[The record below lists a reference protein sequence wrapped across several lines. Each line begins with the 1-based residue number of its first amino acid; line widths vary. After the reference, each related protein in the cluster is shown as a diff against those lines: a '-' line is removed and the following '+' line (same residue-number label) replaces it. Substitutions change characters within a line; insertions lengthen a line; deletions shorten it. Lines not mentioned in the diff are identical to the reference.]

1 LLILWRLVFFN
12 LEAGQSQPGLQ
23 KRRKIE
29 MTLPPNPAQQKVL
42 YPVVVP
48 NMANQVTFEGFLARA
63 WTHNSFRFLRVANHR
78 APQAGT
84 QSDGPLTVE
93 SDYVTIRLDPSVYFD
108 MDRVKE
114 GHRLMI
120 RGRIEGHDIPETIG
134 DILHHCNLNVRIPQD
149 ISHLTVTR
157 PAVQV
162 FCTSLEF
169 YRDKT
174 GNAQQSGQRRRNH
187 RQNDRQAYRPHPG
200 DHVGK
205 SPDHRSFRHH
215 PGDHVGKDSQIPQ
228 KVAPPPAPSMND
240 EIPAPKGALL
250 GQDIAEV
257 GAQIDAR
264 KVSKGKKTTAPS
276 DEQSE
281 PARKGPFSKKA
292 SPKAALEKPARNK
305 KKEPEPKKTTK

>member
-1 LLILWRLVFFN
+1 M
-12 LEAGQSQPGLQ
+12 A
-23 KRRKIE
+23 
-29 MTLPPNPAQQKVL
+29 LPTNPTQQKVL

-63 WTHNSFRFLRVANHR
+63 WMHNNFRFLRLANHR

-114 GHRLMI
+114 GQRLVI

-134 DILHHCNLNVRIPQD
+134 DILRHCNLNVGIPQD

-157 PAVQV
+157 PAVQI
-162 FCTSLEF
+162 FCTSLDF

-174 GNAQQSGQRRRNH
+174 GNHEQSGQRRRNR
-187 RQNDRQAYRPHPG
+187 RQNDRQPYRPHPG

-205 SPDHRSFRHH
+205 SPDKRSFHHH

-228 KVAPPPAPSMND
+228 KVAPFPAPSMND
-240 EIPAPKGALL
+240 KIPTPKSALP

-257 GAQIDAR
+257 AAQIDAH
-264 KVSKGKKTTAPS
+264 KAVKSKKMTTSS
-276 DEQSE
+276 DEQGE
-281 PARKGPFSKKA
+281 PAGKGSFSKKA
-292 SPKAALEKPARNK
+292 SSKAALEKPARNK
-305 KKEPEPKKTTK
+305 KKEPEAEKTIK

>member
-1 LLILWRLVFFN
+1 M
-12 LEAGQSQPGLQ
+12 A
-23 KRRKIE
+23 
-29 MTLPPNPAQQKVL
+29 LPTKPAQQKVL
-42 YPVVVP
+42 YPIVVP

-63 WTHNSFRFLRVANHR
+63 WTHNTFRFLRLANHR

-114 GHRLMI
+114 GQRLVI

-134 DILHHCNLNVRIPQD
+134 DILRHCNLNVRISQD
-149 ISHLTVTR
+149 ILHLTVTR

-162 FCTSLEF
+162 FCTSLE
-169 YRDKT
+169 YYQDKS
-174 GNAQQSGQRRRNH
+174 GNHQQSEQRRRNH
-187 RQNDRQAYRPHPG
+187 RQNDRQPYRPHPG

-205 SPDHRSFRHH
+205 SPDHRLFHHH

-228 KVAPPPAPSMND
+228 NVAPSPAPSMND
-240 EIPAPKGALL
+240 EIPAVKGALP

-257 GAQIDAR
+257 AAQIDAR
-264 KVSKGKKTTAPS
+264 KASNGKKTTAPS
-276 DEQSE
+276 SEEQGE
-281 PARKGPFSKKA
+281 PAGKGRFIEKA
-292 SPKAALEKPARNK
+292 STKPALDKPARNK
-305 KKEPEPKKTTK
+305 KKEPEAEKTIK